1 MLYKFGL
8 SGKTLTRV
16 LLVVVAILGVAT
28 YWQWSTQYRT
38 LIRKLHEENI
48 HLTQVLEASFHDS
61 MLKAD
66 TSSLQNM
73 VRKVGEIET
82 MRRVYVLSAQKTVY
96 LSSAG
101 DLKTA
106 PPRPKEAV
114 GIGFQELQKAP
125 DGTFFMHALHPIR
138 AGAECVS
145 CHDKIRVGEPIGFI
159 GVERSAKTD
168 FEELASD
175 RAQLLFL
182 NTCLVLVL
190 AGAIFLV
197 TRSVV
202 SPIKA
207 MAAVSRRIAA
217 GDISAQVSYRSGDEI
232 GDLAQS
238 FREMVAFIQDVS
250 RAVEALGNGDLS
262 REIVPRSSQDVL
274 SRDVA
279 RTGETLRRLVAQT
292 VRLIQAAEAGRL
304 SERGDPRDFQGVYAE
319 VIRGMNEM
327 QDKMIAPLREAARVL
342 QSMASRDL
350 TAVIEGH
357 YEGEFENFTRAVNV
371 ATDNLRKTLEQVAE
385 SSTELAQSAVNITD
399 GSQALAMSANKQA
412 TALEEISSSL
422 QEIAAMALRNTE
434 SAREANVLTGSAEKS
449 AQVGAQSMNRLAE
462 AIERIQST
470 ASQTGKIVKTINEI
484 AFQTNLLAL
493 NAAIEAARA
502 GEAGRGFAVVAEEV
516 RSLALRSA
524 AAAKSTTELI
534 EQSVQSAERAF
545 SLRQEVL
552 NDLEQIN
559 GQVRSMS
566 RVMQDITVSSEQ
578 QTQGLDQISSGVD
591 RMNQVTQQTATTS
604 EESAAA
610 AVQLSEQARILKDL
624 TNAFRLKLVG
634 QAEVQRIG

>member
-1 MLYKFGL
+1 MSGL

-16 LLVVVAILGVAT
+16 LLVVLVILGVAT
-28 YWQWSTQYRT
+28 YWQWANQYRT

-73 VRKVGEIET
+73 VKKVGQIESVKN
-82 MRRVYVLSAQKTVY
+82 VYVLSSHNTVY
-96 LSSAG
+96 LSSSA

-106 PPRPKEAV
+106 PLRPSQAI
-114 GIGFQELQKAP
+114 GSGFQELQKSP
-125 DGTFFMHALHPIR
+125 DGSLVMHALHPIR
-138 AGAECVS
+138 AGAECLA
-145 CHDKIRVGEPIGFI
+145 CHDNIRVGEPIGFI
-159 GVERSAKTD
+159 GLERFAKTD
-168 FEELASD
+168 FDELAGD
-175 RAQLLFL
+175 RVELLL
-182 NTCLVLVL
+182 INAGLVLVL

-202 SPIKA
+202 NPIKG

-217 GDISAQVSYRSGDEI
+217 GDISAEISYRSSDEI

-238 FREMVAFIQDVS
+238 FREMVLFLRDVS

-262 REIVPRSSQDVL
+262 QEVVPRSSQDVL

-279 RTGETLRRLVAQT
+279 RTGQTLRRLVAQT
-292 VRLIQAAEAGRL
+292 VRLIQAAESGRL

-319 VIRGMNEM
+319 VITGMNEM

-342 QSMASRDL
+342 QSMALRDL
-350 TAVIEGH
+350 TAVVEGR
-357 YEGEFENFTRAVNV
+357 YEGEFETFTRAVNT
-371 ATDNLRKTLEQVAE
+371 ATDNLRRTLEQVAE

-399 GSQALAMSANKQA
+399 GSQALAISANKQA
-412 TALEEISSSL
+412 SSLEEISSSL
-422 QEIAAMALRNTE
+422 EEIAAMALHNTE

-449 AQVGAQSMNRLAE
+449 AKVGTESMNRLAD
-462 AIERIQST
+462 AIGLIQST
-470 ASQTGKIVKTINEI
+470 ASQTGRIVKTINEI

-502 GEAGRGFAVVAEEV
+502 GDAGRGFAVVAEEV
-516 RSLALRSA
+516 RGLALRSA
-524 AAAKSTTELI
+524 SAAKSTAELI
-534 EQSVQSAERAF
+534 EQSVQSAESAF
-545 SLRQEVL
+545 TLRQEVL

-559 GQVRSMS
+559 GQVRSIS

-578 QTQGLDQISSGVD
+578 QTQGLDQISHGVES
-591 RMNQVTQQTATTS
+591 MNQVTQQTATTS

-610 AVQLSEQARILKDL
+610 AVQLSEQARVLKDL
-624 TNAFRLKLVG
+624 TNAFRLKLAG
-634 QAEVQRIG
+634 QAMVQRMN